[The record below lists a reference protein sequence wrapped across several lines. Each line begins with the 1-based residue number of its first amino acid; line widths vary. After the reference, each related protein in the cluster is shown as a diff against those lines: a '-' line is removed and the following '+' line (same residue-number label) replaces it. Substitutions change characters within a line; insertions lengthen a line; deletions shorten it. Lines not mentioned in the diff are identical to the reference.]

1 LHSAIIDRT
10 SREGPYPNPQEI
22 RADLMESESVVQS
35 IKPLTKEEAYQREQ
49 KQALTSIR
57 VGEICPSGCK
67 VVKIFARGDE
77 YVIYEIESTN
87 PVESIRVYIH
97 TKVEDNEQPVENFNK
112 AKDAFDRIKSIIFK
126 YSADSSYK
134 QRAAS
139 ALVLAIRGNVEEA
152 TKIFTKIEIDAR
164 TDFSQRVLG
173 RLYYLLGAFVL
184 CVVACSLSTYAYI
197 YRQDPFLTDNRILLQ
212 FSYATAYASIG
223 GFFSVSL
230 KAKDVWAQQ
239 AIQNWMY
246 SLYGAERLVISVIA
260 GIITFTAIKAGIVF
274 AFVESSQAGPFIVLS
289 LCFLSGFSESLI
301 PNYMGR
307 LEKEA

>member
-1 LHSAIIDRT
+1 
-10 SREGPYPNPQEI
+10 
-22 RADLMESESVVQS
+22 MEHESVVQP
-35 IKPLTKEEAYQREQ
+35 IKSLSKEELYQREQ
-49 KQALTSIR
+49 KQALAGIR
-57 VGEICPSGCK
+57 VGEVCPSGCK
-67 VVKIFARGDE
+67 VIKIFARGDE

-97 TKVEDNEQPVENFNK
+97 TKVDENEEPVENFNK

-152 TKIFTKIEIDAR
+152 AKIFSKIEVDAR
-164 TDFSQRVLG
+164 ADFSQRVLG
-173 RLYYLLGAFVL
+173 RLYYLLGAIVL
-184 CVVACSLSTYAYI
+184 CGIASLFSLYAYI
-197 YRQDPFLTDNRILLQ
+197 HRQDGFFIENNVLLQ
-212 FSYATAYASIG
+212 FCYAVAYASIG

-274 AFVESSQAGPFIVLS
+274 AFVESSQSGPYILLS

>member
-1 LHSAIIDRT
+1 
-10 SREGPYPNPQEI
+10 
-22 RADLMESESVVQS
+22 MEPESVVQA

-49 KQALTSIR
+49 KQALTGVR

-77 YVIYEIESTN
+77 YVIYEIESPN

-97 TKVEDNEQPVENFNK
+97 TKVEENEQPVENFNK

-152 TKIFTKIEIDAR
+152 TKIFTKIENDAKS
-164 TDFSQRVLG
+164 DFSQRVLG
-173 RLYYLLGAFVL
+173 RLYYLLGAIIL
-184 CVVACSLSTYAYI
+184 CGVACTLSTYAYI
-197 YRQDPFLTDNRILLQ
+197 HRQDAFFVKNSILLQ
-212 FSYATAYASIG
+212 FLYAAAYASIG

-239 AIQNWMY
+239 AIQSWMY

-274 AFVESSQAGPFIVLS
+274 TFIDSSQSGLFILLS

-307 LEKEA
+307 LEKDA

>member
-1 LHSAIIDRT
+1 
-10 SREGPYPNPQEI
+10 
-22 RADLMESESVVQS
+22 MESESVVQP

-49 KQALTSIR
+49 KQALNGIK
-57 VGEICPSGCK
+57 VGEICPTGCK
-67 VVKIFARGDE
+67 VIKIFARGDE

-97 TKVEDNEQPVENFNK
+97 TKIEDNEQPVENFNK
-112 AKDAFDRIKSIIFK
+112 SKDAFDRIKSIIFK

-139 ALVLAIRGNVEEA
+139 ALVLAIRGNVEDA
-152 TKIFTKIEIDAR
+152 NKIFAKIESDAR
-164 TDFSQRVLG
+164 SDFSQRVLG
-173 RLYYLLGAFVL
+173 RLYYLLGAIVL
-184 CVVACSLSTYAYI
+184 CGVVCSMSVYAYI
-197 YRQDPFLTDNRILLQ
+197 HRQQVFFTENSMLLQ
-212 FSYATAYASIG
+212 FCYAAAYASIG

-260 GIITFTAIKAGIVF
+260 GVITFTIIKAGIIF
-274 AFVESSQAGPFIVLS
+274 SFVESGGSGPFILLS